1 MKSITNKVFAFL
13 LGIGILYF
21 VYAYML
27 NIVGYFLVAWVL
39 SMMGKP
45 IMNFFLNKLKLNKI
59 IIGNSISAIL
69 VMIVYL
75 ILFSLFFIVILPPVL
90 KQVDI
95 LTGLNY
101 AEVFK
106 PFAEPLN
113 GLREKLIEYKL
124 ANPEDLNS
132 ESAKKFFI
140 NLIRFDSNSVST
152 AFSSIINFASNLIIG
167 IFSVAFITF
176 FFLKDN
182 HMFTNIITSIVPEK
196 YVDKTNSIIDEVSN
210 LLRRYF
216 SGIALQIL
224 ILMTFVF
231 IVLTVLGIK
240 DALIIAFFAAIIN
253 VIPYIGPIIGA
264 VFGIFIVMTNNLGMD
279 FYDVILIKLIEVVLT
294 FMSMQ
299 MLDNYILQ
307 PFIYSEKVKAHPLE
321 IFIVVLVGA
330 KIYGI
335 VGMVLAIPAYIVLRA
350 IAKVFFSNYRA
361 VQKITNKS

>member
-1 MKSITNKVFAFL
+1 MKSITNRIFAFL
-13 LGIGILYF
+13 LGVGVLYF
-21 VYAYML
+21 VYSYML
-27 NIVGYFLVAWVL
+27 NILGYFLVAWVL

-59 IIGNSISAIL
+59 RIGYSISAIL

-75 ILFSLFFIVILPPVL
+75 IFFSLFFVIILPPVL
-90 KQVDI
+90 KQIDI
-95 LTGLNY
+95 LTHLDY
-101 AEVFK
+101 SEVFK
-106 PFAEPLN
+106 PFAEPIAAIRN
-113 GLREKLIEYKL
+113 KLIEYKL
-124 ANPEDLNS
+124 ASPDDLNS
-132 ESAKKFFI
+132 ESAKKFFV
-140 NLIRFDSNSVST
+140 NLIKFDSDTISI
-152 AFSSIINFASNLIIG
+152 AFSSVINFASNIVIA
-167 IFSVAFITF
+167 IFSIAFITF
-176 FFLKDN
+176 FFLKDS
-182 HMFTNIITSIVPEK
+182 HMFSNIITSIVPEK
-196 YVDKTNSIIDEVSN
+196 YVEQTNNIIEEVSN

-216 SGIALQIL
+216 SGIALQII
-224 ILMTFVF
+224 ILMIFVF
-231 IVLTVLGIK
+231 TVLTILGIE

-253 VIPYIGPIIGA
+253 VIPYIGPLIGA
-264 VFGIFIVMTNNLGMD
+264 AFGIFIVMTNNLGMD

-335 VGMVLAIPAYIVLRA
+335 VGMVLAIPGYIVLRA

-361 VQKITNKS
+361 VQKITNK

>member
-1 MKSITNKVFAFL
+1 MKSITNRVFAFI

-45 IMNFFLNKLKLNKI
+45 IMNFFLERLKLNKLKV
-59 IIGNSISAIL
+59 GGSLSAIL
-69 VMIVYL
+69 VMFVYL
-75 ILFSLFFIVILPPVL
+75 IIFSLFFIVILPPVL
-90 KQVDI
+90 KQIDI
-95 LTGLNY
+95 LTQLDY
-101 AEVFK
+101 SEVFK
-106 PFAEPLN
+106 PFEEPIS
-113 GLREKLIEYKL
+113 GIREKLIEYKI

-140 NLIRFDSNSVST
+140 NLINFDSSTISV
-152 AFSSIINFASNLIIG
+152 AFSSIVNFASNIIIG

-182 HMFTNIITSIVPEK
+182 HMFTNIITSLVPEK
-196 YVDKTNSIIDEVSN
+196 YIDQTINIIDEVSN

-216 SGIALQIL
+216 SGIALQII

-231 IVLTVLGIK
+231 TVLTILGIK
-240 DALIIAFFAAIIN
+240 DAIIIAFFAAIIN

-279 FYDVILIKLIEVVLT
+279 FYDVILIKLVKIVLT
-294 FMSMQ
+294 FISMQ

-321 IFIVVLVGA
+321 VFIVVLVGA

-361 VQKITNKS
+361 VQKITNK